1 MKNVFRNEIIKK
13 HYQNGERNKTSNLE
27 YVPWTGQQKEYLT
40 EMIKMSNIYI
50 CCMQKID
57 IPIGYNVSPHNN
69 Q

>member
-1 MKNVFRNEIIKK
+1 MYSAMKSSKNTIKMENEIKLATWNMCI
-13 HYQNGERNKTSNLE
+13 GLCNK
-27 YVPWTGQQKEYLT
+27 KEYLT